1 MPKLPPDKQ
10 ASEDCSHDLRK
21 PAWLRRRLPV
31 GGQCAKTRQFLRQK
45 GICTVCEKAACPNR
59 WECFSRRTAT
69 FMIMGDRCTRNC
81 RFCAVPHGPIGAPDL
96 DEPVRVAGA
105 ARELGLQHVVVT
117 SVTRDDLPDQGAG
130 CFVQTI
136 REIRRQLPQASI
148 EVLVPDFMGSSNCMQ
163 QVMES
168 GPDVLNHNIETV
180 AGLYPRVR
188 PEADYRRSLNVL
200 AEAAAARPD
209 MPVKSGI
216 MLGLGENRAGVRQ
229 ALSDLLASGCSMLTI
244 GQYLQPT
251 PRHLPVEEYVTP
263 EMFES
268 WRHYALAAGFTA
280 VASGPMVRSSYRAR
294 EMLSGDLI

>member
-1 MPKLPPDKQ
+1 MQKFPPEKRG
-10 ASEDCSHDLRK
+10 STDCSRDLRK
-21 PAWLRRRLPV
+21 PAWLRRRLPI
-31 GGQCAKTRQFLRQK
+31 GGQCAQTRRFLRQK
-45 GICTVCEKAACPNR
+45 GICTVCEEAACPNR

-69 FMIMGDRCTRNC
+69 FMIMGQRCTRNC
-81 RFCAVPHGPIGAPDL
+81 RFCAVPHGPIGAPDRE
-96 DEPVRVAGA
+96 EPVRVAAA
-105 ARELGLQHVVVT
+105 ARELDLQHVVVT

-148 EVLVPDFMGSSNCMQ
+148 EVLVPDFGGSSNCLQ

-180 AGLYPRVR
+180 AGLYHRVR

-216 MLGLGENRAGVRQ
+216 MMGLGEDWAAVEQ

-263 EMFES
+263 EMFEG
-268 WRHYALAAGFTA
+268 WRQYALAAGFAA

-294 EMLSGDLI
+294 EMFSGDRV

>member
-1 MPKLPPDKQ
+1 MPKLPPDKR
-10 ASEDCSHDLRK
+10 ASANGRRDLHK
-21 PAWLRRRLPV
+21 PPWLRRRLPV
-31 GGQCAKTRQFLRQK
+31 GGQCAQTWRFLRQN
-45 GICTVCEKAACPNR
+45 GICTVCEEAACPNR

-69 FMIMGDRCTRNC
+69 FMIMGQRCTRNC
-81 RFCAVPHGPIGAPDL
+81 RFCAVSHGPIGAPDG
-96 DEPVRVAGA
+96 DEPVRVADA

-117 SVTRDDLPDQGAG
+117 SVTRDDLPDYGAG

-148 EVLVPDFMGSSNCMQ
+148 EVLVPDFMGNSNCLQ
-163 QVMES
+163 QVLES

-200 AEAAAARPD
+200 SEAAARPD

-216 MLGLGENRAGVRQ
+216 MLGLGEDRVAVKQ

-251 PRHLPVEEYVTP
+251 SRHLPVEEYVTP

-268 WRHYALAAGFTA
+268 WRQYAHAAGFAA

-294 EMLSGDLI
+294 EMFSEGRV